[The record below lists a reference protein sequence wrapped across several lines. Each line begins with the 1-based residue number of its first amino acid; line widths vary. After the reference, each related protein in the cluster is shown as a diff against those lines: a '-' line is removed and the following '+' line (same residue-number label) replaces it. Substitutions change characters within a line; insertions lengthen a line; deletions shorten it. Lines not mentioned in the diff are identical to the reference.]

1 MARTNSANEDRTT
14 TDYRFRTLFQQDYYT
29 TTIITGRK
37 AKITNDAQYVDW
49 EFMERK
55 NNPIFDEVIQACE
68 SKGIK
73 ALTGFKQHWNK
84 ELITQFYATVYFG
97 YVLKADGRSEKVMFW
112 MTEGEDHWK

>member
-1 MARTNSANEDRTT
+1 MADTVVNLRRTNPTNEDRTT

-49 EFMERK
+49 EFMARR

-68 SKGIK
+68 DKGIK
-73 ALTGFKQHWNK
+73 VLMGFKQHWNK
-84 ELITQFYATVYFG
+84 ELIAQFM
-97 YVLKADGRSEKVMFW
+97 R
-112 MTEGEDHWK
+112 